1 VAARG
6 GSATLKAEKPM
17 KANLLTLAIVII
29 TVAFLVVHS
38 SEVDWS
44 TAKVIGAVIV
54 GISFPLFVLAR
65 WQLGSSFSVKAK
77 ASRLVTTGLYSR
89 IRNPIYL
96 FGGLFIVGLSLFLSP
111 WGPLAVALVIVP
123 MQVVRARR
131 EERVLAEAFGEEY
144 VRYKSKTWF

>member
-1 VAARG
+1 VK
-6 GSATLKAEKPM
+6 S
-17 KANLLTLAIVII
+17 NLLTLAVII
-29 TVAFLVVHS
+29 VTVASLLVYAP
-38 SEVDWS
+38 EVDWS
-44 TAKVIGAVIV
+44 AVKVIGAVIA

-89 IRNPIYL
+89 IRNPIYV
-96 FGGLFIVGLSLFLSP
+96 FGGLFIVGLSLLLSP
-111 WGPLAVALVIVP
+111 WGPLVVALVIVP

-144 VRYKSKTWF
+144 ERYKSRTWF

>member
-1 VAARG
+1 VR
-6 GSATLKAEKPM
+6 T
-17 KANLLTLAIVII
+17 NLLTLAVIVV
-29 TVAFLVVHS
+29 TLAMLLVHAP
-38 SEVDWS
+38 EVGWS
-44 TAKVIGAVIV
+44 TAKVIGAVIA

-77 ASRLVTTGLYSR
+77 ANRLVTTGLYSR

-111 WGPLAVALVIVP
+111 WGPLVVALVIVP
-123 MQVVRARR
+123 MQVVRAHR

-144 VRYKSKTWF
+144 ERYKSKTWF

>member
-1 VAARG
+1 
-6 GSATLKAEKPM
+6 M
-17 KANLLTLAIVII
+17 KSNLLTLAVIVVI
-29 TVAFLVVHS
+29 VASLLVYAP
-38 SEVDWS
+38 EVDWS
-44 TAKVIGAVIV
+44 TAKVIGAVIA
-54 GISFPLFVLAR
+54 GISFPLFALAR

-123 MQVVRARR
+123 LQVVRARR

-144 VRYKSKTWF
+144 ERYKSKTWF

>member
-1 VAARG
+1 VK
-6 GSATLKAEKPM
+6 S
-17 KANLLTLAIVII
+17 NLLTLAVIIVI
-29 TVAFLVVHS
+29 VASLLVYAP
-38 SEVDWS
+38 EVDWS
-44 TAKVIGAVIV
+44 TAKVIGAVLV

-89 IRNPIYL
+89 LRNPIYL

-123 MQVVRARR
+123 MQVMRARR

-144 VRYKSKTWF
+144 ERYKSKTWF

>member
-1 VAARG
+1 
-6 GSATLKAEKPM
+6 M
-17 KANLLTLAIVII
+17 KSNLLTLAVIIVI
-29 TVAFLVVHS
+29 VASLLVYAP
-38 SEVDWS
+38 EVDWS
-44 TAKVIGAVIV
+44 TAKMIGAVLV

-77 ASRLVTTGLYSR
+77 ASRLVATGLYSR

-111 WGPLAVALVIVP
+111 WGPLVVALVIVP
-123 MQVVRARR
+123 MQIVRARR

-144 VRYKSKTWF
+144 EFYKSKTWF

>member
-1 VAARG
+1 VK
-6 GSATLKAEKPM
+6 S
-17 KANLLTLAIVII
+17 NLLTLAVIVVI
-29 TVAFLVVHS
+29 VASLLVYAP
-38 SEVDWS
+38 EVDWS
-44 TAKVIGAVIV
+44 TAKVIGAVIA
-54 GISFPLFVLAR
+54 GISFPLFALAR

-96 FGGLFIVGLSLFLSP
+96 FGGLFLVGLSLFLSP

-123 MQVVRARR
+123 LQVVRARR

-144 VRYKSKTWF
+144 ERYKSKTWL

>member
-1 VAARG
+1 MR
-6 GSATLKAEKPM
+6 
-17 KANLLTLAIVII
+17 ANLLTLAIAIFTLAVL
-29 TVAFLVVHS
+29 LVHAP
-38 SEVDWS
+38 EVVWS
-44 TAKVIGAVIV
+44 TEKVIGAVIA
-54 GISFPLFVLAR
+54 GLSFPLFVLAR

-96 FGGLFIVGLSLFLSP
+96 FGGLFVVGLSLFLSP
-111 WGPLAVALVIVP
+111 WGPLVVALVIVP

-144 VRYKSKTWF
+144 ERYKSKTWF